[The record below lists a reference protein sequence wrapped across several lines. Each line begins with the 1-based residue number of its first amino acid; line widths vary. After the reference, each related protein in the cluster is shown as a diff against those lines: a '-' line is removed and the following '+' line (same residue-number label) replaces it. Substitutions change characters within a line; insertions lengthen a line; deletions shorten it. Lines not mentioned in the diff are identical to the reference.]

1 MLILMKIF
9 PFSFGARNKAN
20 FIIRIIIYAVV
31 ALGTAI
37 LLGSVR
43 NLVLLTVALRTLG
56 SFTELY
62 VVCGIALLVLDYK
75 QILK

>member
-1 MLILMKIF
+1 MQILMKIF

-20 FIIRIIIYAVV
+20 FIIRIIIYAVIAV
-31 ALGTAI
+31 GTGI

-43 NLVLLTVALRTLG
+43 HLLLLVVALRTLG

-62 VVCGIALLVLDYK
+62 VLCGIALLVLDYK
-75 QILK
+75 QVLK